1 MVYDQ
6 FKERPNSLNNLKR
19 YLVSRRIVPGLN
31 LAVCW
36 KHFLNIIVESQS
48 AGNLFD
54 LNYLRILREY
64 SQR

>member
-31 LAVCW
+31 LVY
-36 KHFLNIIVESQS
+36 
-48 AGNLFD
+48 AGNTFL
-54 LNYLRILREY
+54 ILL
-64 SQR
+64 